1 MLQSIE
7 NRTLGL
13 NFTSAA
19 TVNALAWAPYAASV
33 SLFVDGKTIP
43 LEKKENGYWE
53 KEISGLIPGTP
64 YKFVIDDR
72 QFPDPASLSQPEG
85 VHGSSALININNFPW
100 SDNQW
105 KGIEPEDLIVYELHT
120 GTFSPAGT
128 FDGIRDKIDYF
139 KDLGIT
145 AVEIM
150 PVSQFPGS
158 RNWGYDGVFP
168 FAVQYSYGGA
178 EKLQKLVDAFHNE
191 NIAVILDVVYNH
203 LGPEGNYLSAF
214 GPYFTD
220 KYHTPWG
227 SAVNFDDQWC
237 DGVRRFVIENALMWF
252 RDFHIDGLRLDAVHA
267 IRDFGAKH
275 ILEELKENTEQ
286 LSKVTGR
293 KHLLIAETDL
303 NDVRYIN
310 PIEKGGYGIDIQ
322 WCDEFHHSVHSLITS
337 EKTGYY
343 SDFGT
348 IGMLCK
354 SLNSAYVYDGIYSPS
369 RKRTFG
375 NKTTGLPGSSFLVFL
390 QNHDQT
396 GNRLHGD
403 RLSAMVDSEAL
414 KLIAGTLF
422 FSPFIPLIFMG
433 EEYGEKNPF
442 LYFVEH
448 SDPGL
453 IKAVR
458 EGRKREFS
466 YLDEHESF
474 PDPQSEETFNQSK
487 LSWDIQSEQQA
498 ELLEFYKELIRLR
511 KKHPV
516 VRNTDRNGTEADVV
530 KDRNT
535 ILLLR
540 QNNENITICIMNFED
555 KPVTLELAR
564 QKKPLF
570 VLLNSSG
577 KDWNKIQN
585 VSLEKKANE
594 ITINAKSVILLSDL
608 KG

>member
-1 MLQSIE
+1 MIQSIE
-7 NRTLGL
+7 RRTLGL

-19 TVNALAWAPYAASV
+19 SANALVWAPYAGSV
-33 SLFVDGKTIP
+33 SLFIDGKAIP
-43 LEKKENGYWE
+43 LEKKEFGYWE
-53 KEISGLIPGTP
+53 GEVSGIIHGAL
-64 YKFVIDDR
+64 YKFVIDDK

-85 VHGSSALININNFPW
+85 VHGSSAMINLNSFIW
-100 SDNQW
+100 TDNQW
-105 KGIEPEDLIVYELHT
+105 KGIAPEDLIVYELHT
-120 GTFSPAGT
+120 GTFSSSGT
-128 FDGIRDKIDYF
+128 FDGIRDKIGYF

-145 AVEIM
+145 AIEIM
-150 PVSQFPGS
+150 PVAQFPGS

-168 FAVQYSYGGA
+168 FAVQNSYGGA
-178 EKLQKLVDAFHNE
+178 DKLQKLVDEFHNE

-214 GPYFTD
+214 GPYFTG

-227 SAVNFDDQWC
+227 SAVNFDDEWC
-237 DGVRRFVIENALMWF
+237 DEVRRFVIENALMWF
-252 RDFHIDGLRLDAVHA
+252 RDFHIDGLRLDAIHA

-275 ILEELKENTEQ
+275 IMEELKENTDK
-286 LSKVTGR
+286 LSEFTGR

-310 PIEKGGYGIDIQ
+310 PQEKGGYGFDIQ

-348 IGMLCK
+348 IDMLCK
-354 SLNSAYVYDGIYSPS
+354 SLNNAYVYDGIYSPS

-375 NKTTGLPGSSFLVFL
+375 NKTTGLLGSKFLVFI

-403 RLSAMVDSEAL
+403 RLSALVDSETL

-442 LYFVEH
+442 LYFVDH
-448 SDPGL
+448 SDLGL
-453 IKAVR
+453 IKAVQ
-458 EGRKREFS
+458 EGRKKEFS
-466 YLDEHESF
+466 YLDEQESF
-474 PDPQSEETFNQSK
+474 PDPQSEETFKQSK
-487 LSWDIQSEQQA
+487 LNWETQNEQQA
-498 ELLEFYKELIRLR
+498 ELLDFYKELIRLR

-516 VRNTDRNGTEADVV
+516 LRNAVRVGTEADVV

-535 ILLLR
+535 IVLLR
-540 QNNENITICIMNFED
+540 QNHENIIICIMNFED
-555 KPVTLELAR
+555 NQVTLELAP
-564 QKKPLF
+564 QKKPFF

-577 KDWNKIQN
+577 KDWKNIRN
-585 VSLEKKANE
+585 VSMDNKTKE
-594 ITINAKSVILLSDL
+594 ISINPKSVILLSDL